1 MVNLDYD
8 TFGITRKINAEDAK
22 MPAKSL
28 SFINSDSNLN
38 RIEKFGVV
46 AIIKALQDFGGPT
59 KSSLVKEKASEYP
72 FFTDSDREKKS
83 TNGKNQLEFR
93 LQWAMSNLKKAGL
106 LHSPTRGVWDL
117 TQLGKEVDLNEFDVW
132 DDVYSI
138 STPLWE
144 EASAKNANQK
154 DHERNHINLATQSI
168 DEDVI
173 TASDDAEIWREQ
185 VLTKLQEMNPYKFEE
200 LIVNLMRKI
209 GIHMET
215 TSKSNDSGI
224 DGIGYLRTPEL
235 MTYKIV
241 LQTKRFS
248 TGQVTGPDISNFAGT
263 ISGHNADRG
272 IFVTTSSY
280 TKDAIA
286 RSRQGA
292 NLITLVD
299 GEELVDLLFEYK
311 MGVSEKTIIVINDK
325 MFPKD

>member
-8 TFGITRKINAEDAK
+8 TFGITRKVSPEEAK
-22 MPAKSL
+22 MPAKWL

-38 RIEKFGVV
+38 QIEKFGVV

-72 FFTDSDREKKS
+72 FFTDLDRERKS
-83 TNGKNQLEFR
+83 PNGKNQLDFR

-106 LHSPTRGVWDL
+106 LHSPKRGIWDL
-117 TQLGKEVDLNEFDVW
+117 TQLGKEVNLNEFDVW
-132 DDVYSI
+132 DDVYAI

-144 EASAKNANQK
+144 EARSK
-154 DHERNHINLATQSI
+154 NLAQKEQNQTRLTTQSV
-168 DEDVI
+168 DEDTI
-173 TASDDAEIWREQ
+173 TDSDDAELWREQ
-185 VLTKLQEMNPYKFEE
+185 LLTKLQEMNPYKFEE

-209 GIHMET
+209 GIRMET

-280 TKDAIA
+280 TKDAIS

-299 GEELVDLLFEYK
+299 GDELVDLLLEYE

>member
-8 TFGITRKINAEDAK
+8 TFGITRKVSPEEAK
-22 MPAKSL
+22 MPAKWL

-38 RIEKFGVV
+38 QIEKFGVV

-59 KSSLVKEKASEYP
+59 KSSLVKEKASEYS
-72 FFTDSDREKKS
+72 FFTDSDRERKS
-83 TNGKNQLEFR
+83 PNGKSQLDFR

-106 LHSPTRGVWDL
+106 LHSPKRGIWDL
-117 TQLGKEVDLNEFDVW
+117 TQLGKEVNLNNFDVW
-132 DDVYSI
+132 DDVYAI
-138 STPLWE
+138 STTLWE
-144 EASAKNANQK
+144 EARSQKLAQKEQNQTS
-154 DHERNHINLATQSI
+154 LTTQSV
-168 DEDVI
+168 DEDTI
-173 TASDDAEIWREQ
+173 TDSDDAELWREQ
-185 VLTKLQEMNPYKFEE
+185 LLTKLQEMNPYKFEE

-209 GIHMET
+209 GIRMET

-280 TKDAIA
+280 TKDAIS

-299 GEELVDLLFEYK
+299 GDELVDLLLEYE
-311 MGVSEKTIIVINDK
+311 MGVSEKTIVVINDK

>member
-8 TFGITRKINAEDAK
+8 TFGITRKVSPEEAK
-22 MPAKSL
+22 MPAKWL

-38 RIEKFGVV
+38 QIEKFGVV

-72 FFTDSDREKKS
+72 FFTDSDRERKS
-83 TNGKNQLEFR
+83 TNGNNQLDFR

-106 LHSPTRGVWDL
+106 LHSPKRGIWDL
-117 TQLGKEVDLNEFDVW
+117 TPLGKEVNLNEFDVW
-132 DDVYSI
+132 DDVYAI

-144 EASAKNANQK
+144 EARSKKSAQKKQNQTS
-154 DHERNHINLATQSI
+154 LTTQSV
-168 DEDVI
+168 DEDTI
-173 TASDDAEIWREQ
+173 TDSDDAELWREQ
-185 VLTKLQEMNPYKFEE
+185 LLTKLQEMNPYKFEE

-209 GIHMET
+209 GIRMET

-280 TKDAIA
+280 TKDAIS

-299 GEELVDLLFEYK
+299 GNELVDLLLEYE

>member
-8 TFGITRKINAEDAK
+8 TFGITRKVSPEEAK
-22 MPAKSL
+22 MPAKWL

-38 RIEKFGVV
+38 QIEKFGVV

-59 KSSLVKEKASEYP
+59 KSSLVKEKASEYS
-72 FFTDSDREKKS
+72 FFTDSDRERKS
-83 TNGKNQLEFR
+83 PNGKSQLDFR

-106 LHSPTRGVWDL
+106 LHSPKRGIWDL
-117 TQLGKEVDLNEFDVW
+117 TQLGKEVNLNNFDIW
-132 DDVYSI
+132 DDVYAI

-144 EASAKNANQK
+144 EARSQKLAQKEQNQTS
-154 DHERNHINLATQSI
+154 LTTQSV
-168 DEDVI
+168 DEDTI
-173 TASDDAEIWREQ
+173 TDSDDAELWREQ
-185 VLTKLQEMNPYKFEE
+185 LLTKLQEMNPYKFEE

-209 GIHMET
+209 GIRMET

-280 TKDAIA
+280 TKDAIS

-299 GEELVDLLFEYK
+299 GDELVDLLLEYE
-311 MGVSEKTIIVINDK
+311 MGVSEKTIVVINDK

>member
-8 TFGITRKINAEDAK
+8 TFGITRKVSPEEAK
-22 MPAKSL
+22 MPAKWL

-38 RIEKFGVV
+38 QIEKFGVV

-72 FFTDSDREKKS
+72 FFTDSDRERKS
-83 TNGKNQLEFR
+83 PNGKNQLDFR

-106 LHSPTRGVWDL
+106 LHSPKRGIWDL
-117 TQLGKEVDLNEFDVW
+117 TQLGKEVNLNEFDVW
-132 DDVYSI
+132 DDVYAI

-144 EASAKNANQK
+144 EARSK
-154 DHERNHINLATQSI
+154 NLAQKEQNQTRLTTQSV
-168 DEDVI
+168 DEDTI
-173 TASDDAEIWREQ
+173 TDSDDAELWREQ
-185 VLTKLQEMNPYKFEE
+185 LLTKLQEMNPYKFEE

-209 GIHMET
+209 GIRMET

-280 TKDAIA
+280 TKDAIS

-299 GEELVDLLFEYK
+299 GDELVDLLLEYE